1 MNLGLIVA
9 RETPAGR
16 IKRVVWILSTCC
28 YLIDRPELIS
38 ALPRIYNQALNYDA
52 SSSLFLNLFLFSI
65 HRDFNFDRSGN
76 GKFRFFSDGLKFFVS
91 FFFLFFL
98 ICTYSPII
106 IS

>member
-16 IKRVVWILSTCC
+16 IKRVAWILSTCC

-52 SSSLFLNLFLFSI
+52 SSSLFLDFLFFFIFNSS
-65 HRDFNFDRSGN
+65 RDFNFDRSE
-76 GKFRFFSDGLKFFVS
+76 RTES
-91 FFFLFFL
+91 FD
-98 ICTYSPII
+98 S
-106 IS
+106 